1 MKTHNTTQNLPVA
14 KHPRRRYSTEF
25 KYQILEACHQP
36 NTSIAQVAR
45 EHGLNANLIHNW
57 KRALKTSSDV
67 TVQSAFIPLPMGM
80 ETASKTTTSLLIEL
94 PSSQGKMTVHWP
106 TTELAQL
113 TTFLKA
119 MQS

>member
-25 KYQILEACHQP
+25 KRQILEACNQL
-36 NTSIAQVAR
+36 NTSVAQVAR

-57 KRALKTSSDV
+57 KRTLKTSSDV
-67 TVQSAFIPLPMGM
+67 TVQPAFIPLPM
-80 ETASKTTTSLLIEL
+80 ETASKNSTNVLIEL

-113 TTFLKA
+113 ATFLKA